1 MSKKDPNYAA
11 KLEKEIEKKYGKEA
25 IENPK
30 AGWDDNKE
38 KEFLSDSKALYQ
50 KELQNRA
57 KEEKTEING
66 ILVSKRLINTKKAD
80 RSCPVCKKYSFN
92 SSDDVYMSKFDCCF
106 DCYILYVEDRE
117 ERWLSGWRPEEEIK

>member
-11 KLEKEIEKKYGKEA
+11 KLEREIEKKYGKEA
-25 IENPK
+25 VENPK

-38 KEFLSDSKALYQ
+38 EEFLSDSKAL
-50 KELQNRA
+50 
-57 KEEKTEING
+57 
-66 ILVSKRLINTKKAD
+66 SKRLINTKKAD

-106 DCYILYVEDRE
+106 DCYVQYVEDRE
-117 ERWLSGWRPEEEIK
+117 ERWLSGWRPKEEIK